1 MFGML
6 SEALLLEGGYNSII
20 VMIGL
25 GLLGAAAGPIGTF
38 MILKGRPLLADAVA
52 HATLPGIAAGFLIA
66 LILTGDGRNPVFL
79 LSGATFAGVAAAGV
93 MHLLKDGSRIGEDAA
108 TAATLSVSFGIGV
121 VLLSLIQTLP
131 TAGQAGLN
139 AYLLGQAATMTQK
152 EAWIVAVVG
161 LCSLIILLVFF
172 KELALSAF
180 DPIGSTALGLPVRS
194 LDLLTTAL
202 MLLLVASG
210 LRAVGLILILALLVT
225 PAAAARYWTDSLPR
239 VALLSAL
246 FGGAGAYLGGGI
258 SAATSGL
265 PTGALI
271 VVIMSV
277 LFTISVLFAPKRG
290 VIAIAVRRQRLSR
303 NLKYLRALGRIA
315 DGVALAE
322 LLKIARR
329 RGWADPEG
337 RPTPAGES
345 AAKSWAEE
353 ERLRSLYLDDRPEE
367 ASRIGGSLLPLKRL
381 LPRDVIADLERRSV

>member
-152 EAWIVAVVG
+152 EAWIDRKSTR
-161 LCSLIILLVFF
+161 LNSSHSQQSRMPS
-172 KELALSAF
+172 SA
-180 DPIGSTALGLPVRS
+180 
-194 LDLLTTAL
+194 
-202 MLLLVASG
+202 
-210 LRAVGLILILALLVT
+210 
-225 PAAAARYWTDSLPR
+225 
-239 VALLSAL
+239 
-246 FGGAGAYLGGGI
+246 
-258 SAATSGL
+258 
-265 PTGALI
+265 
-271 VVIMSV
+271 
-277 LFTISVLFAPKRG
+277 
-290 VIAIAVRRQRLSR
+290 
-303 NLKYLRALGRIA
+303 
-315 DGVALAE
+315 
-322 LLKIARR
+322 
-329 RGWADPEG
+329 
-337 RPTPAGES
+337 
-345 AAKSWAEE
+345 
-353 ERLRSLYLDDRPEE
+353 
-367 ASRIGGSLLPLKRL
+367 
-381 LPRDVIADLERRSV
+381 